1 MQQNCS
7 MINSSS
13 KDYSSH
19 YESASHIISTSHYS
33 SSARSRT
40 LPMHADFADDGRL
53 YCWNW
58 GQCGSM
64 HACSPQLLEGR
75 NLDKMTVVDVA
86 CGESHLA
93 CITGVCPVLKLL
105 NRGLTTKSTL
115 LRVQINL
122 EIPALGMSTRGFR

>member
-1 MQQNCS
+1 MQKNLS

-19 YESASHIISTSHYS
+19 YGSASHISNTRHYS
-33 SSARSRT
+33 SSASSST
-40 LPMHADFADDGRL
+40 LPMHANFADDGRL

-93 CITGVCPVLKLL
+93 CITGVCPVLKPL
-105 NRGLTTKSTL
+105 NLGLTIKSTL
-115 LRVQINL
+115 PRVHINL
-122 EIPALGMSTRGFR
+122 EIPVLGVRT